1 MKMQIGIAALIAVAW
16 ALAPVICAQA
26 STAALKP
33 GAMPAIAHV
42 DQRFQSYNIEMIEVT
57 GGRFWAPYKS
67 GGDQPAEKQQPGPAG
82 MPASLYRYRPPADLT
97 SPKLE
102 KLAAAL
108 GPAYVRVS
116 GTWANSTYFWNSD
129 APAPEKPPAGFN
141 GVLTRKEWRGVVDF
155 VHAADA
161 RIVSSFAISPGVRD
175 AGGVWTSAEAE
186 KLLQYTS
193 SIGGNIAAAEMF
205 NEPTFASMGGAPR
218 GYDAEAYG
226 QDFKAFRIYIGNAD
240 PRLLILGPGGVG
252 EAGGLLSHMPGT
264 IHSEDILRDEGPG
277 LDAFSYH
284 YYGSVSQRC
293 ARMGPAGMG
302 MTPEKALSEQWLTLT
317 LRDEAF
323 YAALRDKYTPGKPL
337 WLTETAET
345 ACGGDP
351 WAADFIDSF
360 RYLTQ
365 LGELARK
372 NVQVVMHNT
381 LNASD
386 YGLLDETTLD
396 PRPNYWAA
404 VLWRRLMGTTVLDPG
419 ASKRPNLYVYA
430 QCLRGKRGGVAVL
443 AINADREQAQDI
455 SLPTAST
462 RYTLTA
468 PDLMG
473 TATDLNGAEL
483 TAAANGTLPAMDGA
497 AQAAGTV
504 ELRPLSITFFAV
516 PGAKN
521 RACR

>member
-1 MKMQIGIAALIAVAW
+1 MKMQVGILALITVACE
-16 ALAPVICAQA
+16 LAPAIRAQN
-26 STAALKP
+26 STVALKP

-57 GGRFWAPYKS
+57 GGRFWAPYKT
-67 GGDQPAEKQQPGPAG
+67 GGDQPAEKQPGPAG
-82 MPASLYRYRPPADLT
+82 MPASLYRYRPPADLDN
-97 SPKLE
+97 PKLE

-116 GTWANSTYFWNSD
+116 GTWANSTFFWNSD
-129 APAPEKPPAGFN
+129 APAPEKPPSGFN
-141 GVLTRKEWRGVVDF
+141 GVLTRKDWRVVVDF
-155 VHAADA
+155 ALAADA

-186 KLLQYTS
+186 KLLQYTK

-205 NEPTFASMGGAPR
+205 NEPTFAAMGGAPR
-218 GYDAEAYG
+218 GYDAEAYA
-226 QDFKAFRIYIGNAD
+226 QDFKAFRAYIKQAD

-252 EAGGLLSHMPGT
+252 EAGGFGQMPGMKLIRT
-264 IHSEDILRDEGPG
+264 EDILRDEGPG

-284 YYGSVSQRC
+284 YYGAVSQRC
-293 ARMGPAGMG
+293 ARLGAAALG
-302 MTPEKALSEQWLTLT
+302 MTPEKALSEDWLTLT

-323 YAALRDKYTPGKPL
+323 YAALRDKYAPDKPI

-351 WAADFIDSF
+351 WAADFIDTF

-365 LGELARK
+365 LGELAQK

-404 VLWRRLMGTTVLDPG
+404 ILWRRLMGTTVLDPG
-419 ASKRPNLYVYA
+419 TAKQPNLYLFA

-443 AINADREQAQDI
+443 AINADREQAREI
-455 SLPTAST
+455 ALPEGLI
-462 RYTLTA
+462 RYELTA
-468 PDLMG
+468 PDLVG
-473 TATDLNGAEL
+473 TAVLLNGAEL
-483 TAAANGTLPAMDGA
+483 KAGEDGSLPSMNGVAQGAGLEELKPA
-497 AQAAGTV
+497 
-504 ELRPLSITFFAV
+504 SITFFAV
-516 PGAKN
+516 SGAKN
-521 RACR
+521 AACR

>member
-293 ARMGPAGMG
+293 ARVADRACVLAHGQ
-302 MTPEKALSEQWLTLT
+302 MTITGTAQELLNDPKVQ
-317 LRDEAF
+317 EAYF
-323 YAALRDKYTPGKPL
+323 GKPQ
-337 WLTETAET
+337 A
-345 ACGGDP
+345 
-351 WAADFIDSF
+351 
-360 RYLTQ
+360 
-365 LGELARK
+365 
-372 NVQVVMHNT
+372 
-381 LNASD
+381 
-386 YGLLDETTLD
+386 
-396 PRPNYWAA
+396 
-404 VLWRRLMGTTVLDPG
+404 
-419 ASKRPNLYVYA
+419 KR
-430 QCLRGKRGGVAVL
+430 VAVV
-443 AINADREQAQDI
+443 N
-455 SLPTAST
+455 
-462 RYTLTA
+462 
-468 PDLMG
+468 
-473 TATDLNGAEL
+473 
-483 TAAANGTLPAMDGA
+483 
-497 AQAAGTV
+497 V
-504 ELRPLSITFFAV
+504 
-516 PGAKN
+516 
-521 RACR
+521 